1 MFKERALHIIL
12 FCCLVMIVT
21 AVMQYQNP
29 AASIFDGGF
38 IIAVLLT
45 IFLRDDHFTRIFGF
59 VGITLLLISISY
71 PQEELVFKQVLL
83 QRMFSVAIL
92 SMTMALVL
100 YLKRLYRSLES
111 EENQMNALFEYA
123 TEGIILTNQ
132 KGEIELMNPE
142 GLRLFGYE
150 KEQVVG
156 AKIEKLIPTRYHGH
170 HHEYRDEF
178 MQYPSNR
185 RMGHGRD
192 LYAVKNDGT
201 EFPVE
206 VSLSHFRQKEGAYV
220 VAFVIDI
227 SQRKKSEQEMRQQ
240 QQALEK
246 ITQDITKLN
255 TQLEHK
261 VEERTL
267 ILKDALNN
275 LEESQKELEASLSK
289 EKELNEIKSRF
300 VSMASHEFRTP
311 LSTVLSSAALI
322 ARYKKESEQEQRD
335 KHINR
340 IKNSVN
346 HLNDLLEDFLSVG
359 RLEEGRVLV
368 QPTMVDVPMWIKDVK
383 EEIKASLKSGQRLHI
398 QHEGDQYFCS
408 DKRLLKHI
416 LLNLLGNAIKFSEP
430 NTAITAT
437 VQVNA
442 HMRIEVKDEGIGIS
456 VDDQQHLYETFFRG
470 KNATNIQGTGLGLH
484 IVHRYVHLLGGTIEL
499 ESELNR
505 GTQFT
510 VDLPPCIE
518 T

>member
-12 FCCLVMIVT
+12 FCFLVIVTT

-29 AASIFDGGF
+29 AASIFDGGY

-45 IFLRDDHFTRIFGF
+45 IFIRDDHYTRIFGF
-59 VGITLLLISISY
+59 SGITLLFISMFY
-71 PQEELVFKQVLL
+71 PQDEFTFKQVLL
-83 QRMFSVAIL
+83 QRFFSAAIIL
-92 SMTMALVL
+92 MTMVLVL

-123 TEGIILTNQ
+123 TEGIILVNQ
-132 KGEIELMNPE
+132 KGEIVLMNPE

-150 KEQVVG
+150 KEAILG
-156 AKIEKLIPTRYHGH
+156 SRIERLIPMRYHEH
-170 HHEYRDEF
+170 HHDYRDNF

-192 LYAVKNDGT
+192 LYAIRKDGV

-206 VSLSHFRQKEGAYV
+206 VSLSHYRQKEGAFV
-220 VAFVIDI
+220 IAFVIDI
-227 SQRKKSEQEMRQQ
+227 SQRKKAEQEMRQQ

-255 TQLEHK
+255 TQLEYK

-267 ILKDALNN
+267 ILKDALNK
-275 LEESQKELEASLSK
+275 LEESQKELEESLSK

-322 ARYKKESEQEQRD
+322 ARYRKETEQEQRD
-335 KHINR
+335 KHILR

-368 QPTMVDVPMWIKDVK
+368 QPTLIDIPEWMKDVK
-383 EEIKASLKSGQRLHI
+383 EEIKASLKVGQRLQL
-398 QHEGDQYFCS
+398 QHEGATYFCS

-430 NTAITAT
+430 NTIVYAKVEVGDRIRL
-437 VQVNA
+437 QV
-442 HMRIEVKDEGIGIS
+442 RDEGIGIAQE
-456 VDDQQHLYETFFRG
+456 DQQHLFETFFRG

-484 IVHRYVHLLGGTIEL
+484 IVHRYVQLLEGEISL
-499 ESELNR
+499 ESELDR
-505 GTQFT
+505 GTCFT
-510 VDLPPCIE
+510 VEIPPCPE
-518 T
+518 A